1 MINFIPVV
9 LGGYI
14 NGFSIIREL
23 YDEDI
28 KNIVLL
34 DYGSSISRY
43 SNKVAEYHKIDRTP
57 ESLKSKLLE
66 LNSKY
71 GNLVLYPTDDIQ
83 LELLNSIYND
93 IESFCFIPFNPIN
106 LVSCLDKNY
115 QYDVCQKFLIPF
127 PRSIRAS
134 QVEDIVMGENLT
146 FPLIIKPSQRKDL
159 STNVFRTLFIKD
171 LMDYKKKKKL
181 LVDYI
186 NHEIEFV
193 ISEFIPGDD
202 TNIYAYTCFRGSDG
216 KIYNEWVGK
225 KLTQFP
231 DEYGIFSSASNEA
244 PDIIF
249 EQGRK
254 LVKALDLYGIVEPEF
269 KYDYR
274 DGQFK
279 LMEVNLRSMMWHRV
293 GNLSGVKLHKTQF
306 DFATGKSVK
315 LYEQERD
322 KLIHFVLM
330 QHEVAN
336 LIARPGY
343 FKHFKNN
350 IFSGSELG
358 WAVFDKRDLIPFF
371 ASFWV
376 GIKYGIKACLSR
388 LKTTLN

>member
-1 MINFIPVV
+1 M
-9 LGGYI
+9 
-14 NGFSIIREL
+14 
-23 YDEDI
+23 
-28 KNIVLL
+28 
-34 DYGSSISRY
+34 
-43 SNKVAEYHKIDRTP
+43 
-57 ESLKSKLLE
+57 
-66 LNSKY
+66 
-71 GNLVLYPTDDIQ
+71 
-83 LELLNSIYND
+83 
-93 IESFCFIPFNPIN
+93 
-106 LVSCLDKNY
+106 
-115 QYDVCQKFLIPF
+115 
-127 PRSIRAS
+127 
-134 QVEDIVMGENLT
+134 
-146 FPLIIKPSQRKDL
+146 
-159 STNVFRTLFIKD
+159 
-171 LMDYKKKKKL
+171 
-181 LVDYI
+181 
-186 NHEIEFV
+186 
-193 ISEFIPGDD
+193 
-202 TNIYAYTCFRGSDG
+202 
-216 KIYNEWVGK
+216 
-225 KLTQFP
+225 
-231 DEYGIFSSASNEA
+231 
-244 PDIIF
+244 
-249 EQGRK
+249 
-254 LVKALDLYGIVEPEF
+254 YGIVEPEF

>member
-1 MINFIPVV
+1 MVNYAPVV

-23 YDEDI
+23 HDEDI

-83 LELLNSIYND
+83 LELLNSIYTD
-93 IESFCFIPFNPIN
+93 IDSFCFIPFNPKN

-171 LMDYKKKKKL
+171 LMDYKKNKKL

-186 NHEIEFV
+186 NYEIEFV
-193 ISEFIPGDD
+193 ISEFIP
-202 TNIYAYTCFRGSDG
+202 
-216 KIYNEWVGK
+216 
-225 KLTQFP
+225 
-231 DEYGIFSSASNEA
+231 
-244 PDIIF
+244 
-249 EQGRK
+249 
-254 LVKALDLYGIVEPEF
+254 
-269 KYDYR
+269 
-274 DGQFK
+274 
-279 LMEVNLRSMMWHRV
+279 
-293 GNLSGVKLHKTQF
+293 
-306 DFATGKSVK
+306 
-315 LYEQERD
+315 
-322 KLIHFVLM
+322 
-330 QHEVAN
+330 
-336 LIARPGY
+336 
-343 FKHFKNN
+343 
-350 IFSGSELG
+350 
-358 WAVFDKRDLIPFF
+358 
-371 ASFWV
+371 
-376 GIKYGIKACLSR
+376 
-388 LKTTLN
+388 